1 MVSIAICASPPSSV
15 CSTPHQ
21 IAASDFNL
29 STSPS
34 QKPIGGLSSLFSVK
48 SDDFSS
54 SLRRDRDRD
63 RSDDYKDL
71 SSFCYSPA
79 RFAGSSSYH
88 RRDRHQSPISVL
100 QGPLSCSCRT
110 GSYRAKGLFDRFVT
124 KAVGSCVDYELG
136 PSSPSSSSEE
146 LTTFPMED
154 DTRQPYAR
162 NLLRRA
168 QLRHKIF
175 EDESVIK
182 AFYEAE
188 KAHRGQVYIAWKQ
201 TPKPFIFIF
210 IRFLVFDWIKCVCV
224 TDES

>member
-29 STSPS
+29 STSPPS
-34 QKPIGGLSSLFSVK
+34 QRPIAVVGGLSSLFSVK

-54 SLRRDRDRD
+54 SLRRDRDR
-63 RSDDYKDL
+63 SDDRKDL

-79 RFAGSSSYH
+79 RFSASSSYH

-136 PSSPSSSSEE
+136 PSSPSSSSSEEE
-146 LTTFPMED
+146 LTFPMED

-188 KAHRGQVYIAWKQ
+188 KAHRGQVYI
-201 TPKPFIFIF
+201 
-210 IRFLVFDWIKCVCV
+210 D
-224 TDES
+224 